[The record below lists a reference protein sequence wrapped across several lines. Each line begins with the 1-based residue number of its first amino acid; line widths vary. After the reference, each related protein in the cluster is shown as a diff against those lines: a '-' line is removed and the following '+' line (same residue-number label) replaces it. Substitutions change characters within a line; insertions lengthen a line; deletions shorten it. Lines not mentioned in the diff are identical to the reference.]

1 MPKDLAIAAGGG
13 VVSAILYLATVFDAP
28 VALILAYLAF
38 LPMFAV
44 GFGWGAGA
52 ATVAAVVATGLVALA
67 TSWTGGLV
75 FAFAYGVPAAA
86 IVRLALRSRR
96 EPNGAVEWYPIGQLV
111 SWLAIYASGSFVLLA
126 LLEGDSGVR
135 EAVTQIEAIMTSVLP
150 TESSPQVTML
160 VSAIAGFFPAIVMS
174 SWLVMA
180 LLNMALAHGLLERFG
195 RSRQR
200 PAVKAASIEVPQWYT
215 AVVVIAAALALIARA
230 SEWDALGLI
239 ARNVALALLVPYF
252 LVGLA
257 VVHVWARRWSA
268 RLAIL
273 AGFYL
278 LLVVFGWVA
287 MLALIGLGFM
297 EQWLS
302 LRQRFAG
309 GNSQED
315 EQ

>member
-13 VVSAILYLATVFDAP
+13 VVSAIFYLATVFDAS

-38 LPMFAV
+38 LPLFAV

-52 ATVAAVVATGLVALA
+52 ATVAAAIATALVALA
-67 TSWTGGLV
+67 TSWPVGFV
-75 FAFAYGVPAAA
+75 FALAYGVPAAA

-96 EPNGAVEWYPIGQLV
+96 EPNGAVEWYPVGQLV
-111 SWLAIYASGSFVLLA
+111 SWLAVYACGSFLLLT
-126 LLEGDSGVR
+126 LLGGDSGLR
-135 EAVTQIEAIMTSVLP
+135 EAVTQIEAVMTSVLP
-150 TESSPQVTML
+150 GEQSPRVAML
-160 VSAIAGFFPAIVMS
+160 VSTIAGYFPAIVMS
-174 SWLVMA
+174 SWLVMT
-180 LLNMALAHGLLERFG
+180 LVNMALAQGALERFG
-195 RSRQR
+195 RNRR
-200 PAVKAASIEVPQWYT
+200 PAPKAASIEVPQWYT
-215 AVVVIAAALALIARA
+215 AVAVAAAALALIARA
-230 SEWDALGLI
+230 SDWDAAGII
-239 ARNVALALLVPYF
+239 ARNSALALLVPYF

-257 VVHVWARRWSA
+257 VVHVWARQWPA

>member
-13 VVSAILYLATVFDAP
+13 VVSAAFYLATVFESPA
-28 VALILAYLAF
+28 ALILAYLAC
-38 LPMFAV
+38 LPLFAV

-52 ATVAAVVATGLVALA
+52 ATVAAILATALVALA
-67 TSWTGGLV
+67 TSWVVGFV
-75 FAFAYGVPAAA
+75 FALAYAVPAAA
-86 IVRLALRSRR
+86 TVRLALRSRR
-96 EPNGAVEWYPIGQLV
+96 EPNGAVEWYPVGQLV
-111 SWLAIYASGSFVLLA
+111 SWLAVYACGSFVLLA
-126 LLEGDSGVR
+126 LLGGDSGLR
-135 EAVTQIEAIMTSVLP
+135 EAVSQIEAVMTSVLP
-150 TESSPQVTML
+150 AEQSPQVTVL
-160 VSAIAGFFPAIVMS
+160 VSVIAGYFPAIVMA

-180 LLNMALAHGLLERFG
+180 LVNMALAHGLLERFG
-195 RSRQR
+195 RNRR
-200 PAVKAASIEVPQWYT
+200 PAPQAASIAVPQWYT
-215 AVVVIAAALALIARA
+215 AVVVAAAALALIARA
-230 SEWDALGLI
+230 SDWETLGII
-239 ARNVALALLVPYF
+239 ARNAGLALLVPYF

-257 VVHVWARRWSA
+257 VVHVWTRQWPA

-309 GNSQED
+309 GSSQED

>member
-13 VVSAILYLATVFDAP
+13 VVSAAFYLATVFDAP
-28 VALILAYLAF
+28 AALILAYLAF
-38 LPMFAV
+38 LPLFAV
-44 GFGWGAGA
+44 GFGLGAGA
-52 ATVAAVVATGLVALA
+52 ATVAAVIATTLVALA
-67 TSWTGGLV
+67 SSWTVGFV
-75 FAFAYGVPAAA
+75 FALAYGVPAAA
-86 IVRLALRSRR
+86 MVRLALRVRQ
-96 EPNGAVEWYPIGQLV
+96 EPDGAVEWYPVGQLV
-111 SWLAIYASGSFVLLA
+111 SWLAVYACGSFVLLA
-126 LLEGDSGVR
+126 LLGGDSGLR
-135 EAVTQIEAIMTSVLP
+135 EAVTQIEAVMTSVLP
-150 TESSPQVTML
+150 GEQSPQVAML
-160 VSAIAGFFPAIVMS
+160 VSTIAGYFPAIVMA

-180 LLNMALAHGLLERFG
+180 LVNMVLAQGVLERFG
-195 RSRQR
+195 RNRR
-200 PAVKAASIEVPQWYT
+200 PAPKAASIEVPQWYT
-215 AVVVIAAALALIARA
+215 AVVVGAAALALIARA
-230 SEWDALGLI
+230 AEWDALGII
-239 ARNVALALLVPYF
+239 ARNSALALLVPYF

-257 VVHVWARRWSA
+257 IVHVWARQWPA

-309 GNSQED
+309 GSSQED

>member
-13 VVSAILYLATVFDAP
+13 VVSAAFYLATVFETPA
-28 VALILAYLAF
+28 ALILAYLAF
-38 LPMFAV
+38 LPLFAV
-44 GFGWGAGA
+44 GFGWGAGSV
-52 ATVAAVVATGLVALA
+52 TVAALLATALVALA
-67 TSWTGGLV
+67 TSWVVGFV
-75 FAFAYGVPAAA
+75 FALAYAVPAAA
-86 IVRLALRSRR
+86 TIRLALRSRR
-96 EPNGAVEWYPIGQLV
+96 EPNGAVEWYPVGQLV
-111 SWLAIYASGSFVLLA
+111 SWLAVYACGSFVLLA
-126 LLEGDSGVR
+126 LLGGDSGLR
-135 EAVTQIEAIMTSVLP
+135 EAVSQIEAVMTSVLP
-150 TESSPQVTML
+150 GEQSPQVTVL
-160 VSAIAGFFPAIVMS
+160 VSIIAGYFPAIVMA

-180 LLNMALAHGLLERFG
+180 LVNMALAHGVLERFG
-195 RSRQR
+195 RNRR
-200 PAVKAASIEVPQWYT
+200 PAPQAASIAVPQWYT
-215 AVVVIAAALALIARA
+215 AVVVAAAALALIARA
-230 SEWDALGLI
+230 SDWETLGII
-239 ARNVALALLVPYF
+239 ARNAGLALLVPYF

-257 VVHVWARRWSA
+257 VVHVWARQWPA

-309 GNSQED
+309 GSSQED

>member
-13 VVSAILYLATVFDAP
+13 VVSAVFYLATVFDAP

-38 LPMFAV
+38 LPLFAV

-67 TSWTGGLV
+67 TSWAGGLV
-75 FAFAYGVPAAA
+75 FALAYGVPAAA
-86 IVRLALRSRR
+86 IVWLALRSRR
-96 EPNGAVEWYPIGQLV
+96 EPNGAVEWYPVGQLV
-111 SWLAIYASGSFVLLA
+111 SWLAVYACGSFALLA

-135 EAVTQIEAIMTSVLP
+135 EAVAQIEAVMISVLP
-150 TESSPQVTML
+150 TETSPQVTML
-160 VSAIAGFFPAIVMS
+160 VSTIAKYLPAIVMS
-174 SWLVMA
+174 SWLAMA
-180 LLNMALAHGLLERFG
+180 LVNMALAHGMLERFA
-195 RSRQR
+195 RNRR
-200 PAVKAASIEVPQWYT
+200 PAPKAASIEVPQWYT
-215 AVVVIAAALALIARA
+215 VVVVATASLALIARA
-230 SEWDALGLI
+230 SEWDTVGLI
-239 ARNVALALLVPYF
+239 ARNAALALLMPYF

-257 VVHVWARRWSA
+257 VVHVWARQWSA
-268 RLAIL
+268 RLVIL

-302 LRQRFAG
+302 LRQRYAG